1 MDTLDFVSKCVMVVR
16 VGRRSDLVLAG
27 AYAGTDGCVVTQI
40 PLDVRGYHMSVN
52 TISGDK
58 PLACDLPGSHGVEGR
73 SKTALLGDGRMNPAV
88 DAFPEERSSK
98 RPCGGGNPGGMKMR

>member
-1 MDTLDFVSKCVMVVR
+1 MDTLDFVSECAMVVR
-16 VGRRSDLVLAG
+16 VGRRSDLILTG

-58 PLACDLPGSHGVEGR
+58 PLACDLPGSHVMEWKVQDGTPQGR
-73 SKTALLGDGRMNPAV
+73 AYESC
-88 DAFPEERSSK
+88 
-98 RPCGGGNPGGMKMR
+98 CGCVS